1 MTSKKYSMLALV
13 AFFGVALTFGLTTG
27 IGVYVGNRL
36 AQSRMIENMPPVN
49 LHAGT
54 AARTKSMS
62 MATGWIDGNVEAL
75 FVLDHVTG
83 NLQCWLLNK
92 RTGKVGG
99 IYRANAA
106 ADLAVAGKTG
116 TPDYLMTTGNFI
128 FEGGVSGN
136 NKPSKSICYVCDAN
150 TGNVVGYN
158 VVYNEQIINRGG
170 AETGSL
176 VLVCKGA
183 ARAAAVNRDQ

>member
-1 MTSKKYSMLALV
+1 MKYKKYSLLALV
-13 AFFGVALTFGLTTG
+13 ALGFALTVGLTTG
-27 IGVYVGNRL
+27 IGVFLGNRF
-36 AQSRMIENMPPVN
+36 AQDRMAENMPPVQ

-92 RTGKVGG
+92 RTGSVGG

-106 ADLAVAGKTG
+106 ADLAVGAKTG
-116 TPDYLMTTGNFI
+116 TPDYLLTTGNFL

-158 VVYNEQIINRGG
+158 VVYNEQVINRGG
-170 AETGSL
+170 AETGAL

-183 ARAAAVNRDQ
+183 ARAAAINRDQ